1 MNWLKPLQYLFYFLS
16 YLSWG
21 FLLWLGW
28 VFYSGDVYWW
38 WWVALLGCL
47 VFLYARFVE
56 PKMIRVKYLQK
67 GVSGKLLQSEQ
78 KEIVRLAFISDLHL
92 GVFKGERFLR
102 RVLDRIA
109 LERADLLVL
118 GGDLINDPT
127 IRQLGRMF
135 ESLRSVAIPMVAVT
149 GNHDSKKPGDFESE
163 VVRVQLR
170 KVGVKVIDNAV
181 ERLELNDGRRFVV
194 VGLSDLM
201 EGKAD
206 FELLNSLVAEDFNL
220 LIAHNP
226 DATYQLSE
234 NLPVNLVL
242 SGHTHGGQ
250 IYLPPFSNWLI
261 PTKYKFVKGWYE
273 VNKRPV
279 YVSSG
284 VGEVVLPMRFLI
296 PPEVVILDLEI

>member
-1 MNWLKPLQYLFYFLS
+1 M
-16 YLSWG
+16 
-21 FLLWLGW
+21 
-28 VFYSGDVYWW
+28 
-38 WWVALLGCL
+38 ALLGCL

-163 VVRVQLR
+163 EVRVQLR